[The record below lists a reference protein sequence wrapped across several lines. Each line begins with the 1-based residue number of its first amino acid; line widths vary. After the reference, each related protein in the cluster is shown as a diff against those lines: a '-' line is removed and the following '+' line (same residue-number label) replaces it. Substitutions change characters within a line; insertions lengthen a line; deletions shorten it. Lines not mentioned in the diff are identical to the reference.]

1 MFYTFSI
8 IIYVKEFQSLLTVL
22 IIILLFCKWFFC
34 FSFQTMNQADVLAE
48 KILDDILEETVL
60 EMQR

>member
-1 MFYTFSI
+1 MS
-8 IIYVKEFQSLLTVL
+8 
-22 IIILLFCKWFFC
+22 
-34 FSFQTMNQADVLAE
+34 QADVLAE